1 MSNEQVISGQAIS
14 TLRSNSLARRGI
26 MKPSTT
32 ALRNRKKTACSAK
45 EFSDPSRTGNVT
57 AVSTREYVTKE

>member
-26 MKPSTT
+26 MNEFDSIQIGIAPPDKIREWSFGEV
-32 ALRNRKKTACSAK
+32 KKSETI
-45 EFSDPSRTGNVT
+45 N
-57 AVSTREYVTKE
+57 